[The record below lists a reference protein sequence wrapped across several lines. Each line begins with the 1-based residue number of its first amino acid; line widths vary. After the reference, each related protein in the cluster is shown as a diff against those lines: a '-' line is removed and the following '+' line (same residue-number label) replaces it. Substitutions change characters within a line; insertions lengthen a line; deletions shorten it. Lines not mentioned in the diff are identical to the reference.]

1 MKTLP
6 PGLQAHLDGGATTLA
21 WCWRVIRKD
30 GTVFGFT
37 DHDRDVTFD
46 GTTFE
51 AASGFTGTD
60 IRQSIGLSID
70 NLDVTGA
77 LQSERLNEADLAAGQ
92 FDDARIEIWRVNWAE
107 TEQRVLMMTGSIGE
121 VKRGE
126 TAFTA
131 ELRSLSHYLDQ
142 KQGRT
147 FQYACDATLGDARC
161 TVDLDDPAY
170 KGTGQVSAGSAAY
183 AFSASGLETFADGWF
198 AAGLLTWTNGAND
211 GRSMEVKRHRLNEG
225 GLVEIELW
233 RSMPATIN
241 ASDIFTIR
249 AGCDKIYTTCKS
261 KFVNGMNFRGF
272 PHIPGNKYVLAYPQS
287 GDPDNNGGSMN
298 A

>member
-6 PGLQAHLDGGATTLA
+6 SGLQAHLDSGATTLA

-30 GTVFGFT
+30 GTVYGFT
-37 DHDRDVTFD
+37 DHDRDVSFD

-60 IRQSIGLSID
+60 IRQSIGLAVD

-107 TEQRVLMMTGSIGE
+107 TDQRLLMMSGSIGE
-121 VKRGE
+121 VRRGE
-126 TAFTA
+126 SAFTA
-131 ELRSLSHYLDQ
+131 ELRGLSHYLGQ

-147 FQYACDATLGDARC
+147 YQYACDAALGDARC

-170 KGTGQVSAGSAAY
+170 KGSGTVTATDAAY
-183 AFSASGLETFADGWF
+183 LFSASGLDGFAESWFDG
-198 AAGLLTWTNGAND
+198 GLVTWTSGANE
-211 GRSMEVKRHRLNEG
+211 GRAMEVKRFTLAG
-225 GLVEIELW
+225 SAAQVELW
-233 RSMPATIN
+233 RSMAGAIAPG
-241 ASDIFTIR
+241 DGFTII
-249 AGCDKIYTTCKS
+249 AGCDKTFPTCKS
-261 KFVNGMNFRGF
+261 KFANGVNFRGF
-272 PHIPGNKYVLAYPQS
+272 PHIPGNKYIMAYPVS
-287 GDPDNNGGSMN
+287 GDPDNDGSSMQ
-298 A
+298 

>member
-6 PGLQAHLDGGATTLA
+6 PGLQAHLDSGATTLA
-21 WCWRVIRKD
+21 WCWRVIRRD
-30 GTVFGFT
+30 GIVFGFT
-37 DHDRDVTFD
+37 DHDHDVTFD

-60 IRQSIGLSID
+60 IHQSIGLSID

-77 LQSERLNEADLAAGQ
+77 LQSDRLNEADLAAGQ
-92 FDDARIEIWRVNWAE
+92 FDDARIEIWRVNWTE
-107 TEQRVLMMTGSIGE
+107 TDQRLLMMTGSIGE

-142 KQGRT
+142 SQGRT
-147 FQYACDATLGDARC
+147 FQFACDATLGDARC

-170 KGTGQVSAGSAAY
+170 KGSGQVSAASAAY

-198 AAGLLTWTNGAND
+198 TGGLLTWTSGAND
-211 GRSMEVKRHRLNEG
+211 GRSMEVKRHRLKEG

-233 RSMPATIN
+233 RSMPTVIN
-241 ASDIFTIR
+241 VPDIFTII

-261 KFVNGMNFRGF
+261 KFVNGINFRGF

>member
-1 MKTLP
+1 MKTFP
-6 PGLQAHLDGGATTLA
+6 PGLQAHLDSGATTLA
-21 WCWRVIRKD
+21 WCWRVIRRD
-30 GTVFGFT
+30 GVVYGFT

-92 FDDARIEIWRVNWAE
+92 FDNARIEIWRVNWTE
-107 TEQRVLMMTGSIGE
+107 TDQRILIMTGSIGE
-121 VKRGE
+121 VRRSE

-147 FQYACDATLGDARC
+147 YQFACDATLGDTRC
-161 TVDLDDPAY
+161 SVDLEDPAY
-170 KGTGQVSAGSAAY
+170 KGTGTVTAASTAY
-183 AFSASGLETFADGWF
+183 LFSASGLDGFAEVWF
-198 AAGLLTWTNGAND
+198 NGGLLTWTLGANA
-211 GRSMEVKRHRLNEG
+211 GREMEVKRFSLAG
-225 GLVEIELW
+225 STAQIELW
-233 RSMPATIN
+233 RSMPVTIET
-241 ASDIFTIR
+241 SDMFTIK
-249 AGCDKIYTTCKS
+249 AGCDKVFTTCKG
-261 KFVNGMNFRGF
+261 KFSNGVNFRGF
-272 PHIPGNKYVLAYPQS
+272 PHIPGNKYVMAYPQS
-287 GDPDNNGGSMN
+287 GDLDNDGGSMN